1 MCTPGAAQRHLQK
14 GPGPMTFLSLEDG
27 RALEIAIESMQHG
40 GVIAFP
46 TDTVY
51 GIGAS
56 LQHRDALRRVYDI
69 KGRPREKPLPILVS
83 RPEVIATLTD
93 EPDRELLRLAAR
105 FWPGPL
111 TVILKANISL
121 PAEVVAPDGTFGV
134 RVPDHSIAL
143 TIAQHN
149 GGAIATSSANRSG
162 APPACHAE
170 EIQETLGGEID
181 VILDGG
187 IAPQSTASTV
197 IRREG
202 DTITIVRDGAISSET
217 IQEAWDAI
225 RHEPSSPV
233 ATTTKTPSGA

>member
-1 MCTPGAAQRHLQK
+1 MA
-14 GPGPMTFLSLEDG
+14 FLSLEDG
-27 RALEIAIESMQHG
+27 RALEIAIESMQKG

-56 LQHRDALRRVYDI
+56 LAHREALIRIYDI
-69 KGRPREKPLPILVS
+69 KGRPQDKPLPILIS
-83 RPEVIATLTD
+83 RPDVVSTLTD
-93 EPDRELLRLAAR
+93 EPDQDLLRLAAR

-111 TVILKANISL
+111 TVILKANASL
-121 PAEVVAPDGTFGV
+121 PDEVKAPDGTFGV

-149 GGAIATSSANRSG
+149 GGAMATTSANRSG
-162 APPACHAE
+162 QPAACRAE
-170 EIQETLGGEID
+170 EIRESLGDEID

-187 IAPQSTASTV
+187 IAPQRLASTV

-202 DTITIVRDGAISSET
+202 DTITVVREGALTNAT
-217 IQEAWDAI
+217 IQEAWRAI
-225 RHEPSSPV
+225 CETNPSTERAPMKKS
-233 ATTTKTPSGA
+233 PSGQ

>member
-1 MCTPGAAQRHLQK
+1 MSY
-14 GPGPMTFLSLEDG
+14 LSLEDK
-27 RALEIAIESMQHG
+27 RALEQAIAAMQRG

-56 LQHRDALRRVYDI
+56 LSHRDALTRVYDI
-69 KGRPREKPLPILVS
+69 KGRSHEKPLPVLVS
-83 RPEVIATLTD
+83 RPDIIATLAD
-93 EPDRELLRLAAR
+93 EPDRELLQLASR

-111 TVILKANISL
+111 TIILKANASL
-121 PAEVVAPDGTFGV
+121 PPEVKAPDGTFGV
-134 RVPDHSIAL
+134 RIPDHSIAL

-162 APPACHAE
+162 EPAACRAE
-170 EIQETLGGEID
+170 EIRDSLGGEID

-187 IAPQSTASTV
+187 IAPQSLASTV

-202 DTITIVRDGAISSET
+202 DTITVVREGAISSET
-217 IQEAWDAI
+217 IRKAWDEI
-225 RHEPSSPV
+225 RRGERGPV
-233 ATTTKTPSGA
+233 ASMNTTPSGT

>member
-1 MCTPGAAQRHLQK
+1 
-14 GPGPMTFLSLEDG
+14 MTFLSLEDG
-27 RALEIAIESMQHG
+27 RALETAIASMQQG

-56 LQHRDALRRVYDI
+56 LRHREALERVYEI
-69 KGRPREKPLPILVS
+69 KGRSHDKPLPILIS
-83 RPEVIATLTD
+83 RPDVIATLTD
-93 EPDRELLRLAAR
+93 TPDPELLQLASQ

-111 TVILKANISL
+111 TIILKANRTL
-121 PAEVVAPDGTFGV
+121 PPEVVAPDGTFGV

-162 APPACHAE
+162 MPAACRAE
-170 EIQETLGGEID
+170 EILAALGDEID

-187 IAPQSTASTV
+187 IAPQSIASTV

-202 DTITIVRDGAISSET
+202 DTITFVREGAIPRDT
-217 IQEAWDAI
+217 IQKAWMALREGKSAPLDIAN
-225 RHEPSSPV
+225 E
-233 ATTTKTPSGA
+233 TTAGR

>member
-1 MCTPGAAQRHLQK
+1 MA
-14 GPGPMTFLSLEDG
+14 FLSLENG
-27 RALEIAIESMQHG
+27 RALEIAIESMQQG

-56 LQHRDALRRVYDI
+56 LLHRDALIRVYDI
-69 KGRPREKPLPILVS
+69 KGRSHEKPLPILVS
-83 RPEVIATLTD
+83 RADVINTLTD
-93 EPDRELLRLAAR
+93 EPDPELLRLAAR

-111 TVILKANISL
+111 TIILKANSSL
-121 PAEVVAPDGTFGV
+121 PPEVMAPDGTFGV

-162 APPACHAE
+162 MPPACRAE
-170 EIQETLGGEID
+170 EIREALGGEID

-202 DTITIVRDGAISSET
+202 DTITVVREGAISSET
-217 IQEAWDAI
+217 IQDAWRTI
-225 RHEPSSPV
+225 RHEASAPASNTS
-233 ATTTKTPSGA
+233 KSPSGR

>member
-1 MCTPGAAQRHLQK
+1 MSY
-14 GPGPMTFLSLEDG
+14 LSLEDK
-27 RALEIAIESMQHG
+27 RALETAITMMQQG

-56 LQHRDALRRVYDI
+56 LAHRDALARVYDI
-69 KGRPREKPLPILVS
+69 KGRSHEKPLPVLVS
-83 RPEVIATLTD
+83 RADVIDTLTD
-93 EPDRELLRLAAR
+93 QPDPELLRLASL

-111 TVILKANISL
+111 TIVLKAGETL
-121 PAEVVAPDGTFGV
+121 PPEVIAPDGTFGV
-134 RVPDHSIAL
+134 RIPDHSIAL

-162 APPACHAE
+162 TPPACHAE
-170 EIQETLGGEID
+170 EILEALGDEID

-187 IAPQSTASTV
+187 IAPRSIASTV

-202 DTITIVRDGAISSET
+202 DTITVIREGAISSDT
-217 IQEAWDAI
+217 LRKAWNDMRTTDSTSTTSAN
-225 RHEPSSPV
+225 
-233 ATTTKTPSGA
+233 ATSAGA

>member
-1 MCTPGAAQRHLQK
+1 MAV
-14 GPGPMTFLSLEDG
+14 LSLEDG
-27 RALEIAIESMQHG
+27 RALEIAIKSMQQG

-56 LQHRDALRRVYDI
+56 LLHHDALTRVYDI
-69 KGRPREKPLPILVS
+69 KGRSHEKPLPILVS
-83 RPEVIATLTD
+83 RPEVINTLTD
-93 EPDRELLRLAAR
+93 EPDPDLLRLAAR

-111 TVILKANISL
+111 TIILKANNSL
-121 PAEVVAPDGTFGV
+121 PVEVVAPDGTFGV

-162 APPACHAE
+162 MPPACHAG
-170 EIQETLGGEID
+170 EIRDAFGGEID

-202 DTITIVRDGAISSET
+202 DTITIVREGAISSET
-217 IQEAWDAI
+217 IHNAWEAI
-225 RHEPSSPV
+225 RHEASAPV
-233 ATTTKTPSGA
+233 DNKDKTPSGT

>member
-1 MCTPGAAQRHLQK
+1 
-14 GPGPMTFLSLEDG
+14 MTFLSLEDG
-27 RALEIAIESMQHG
+27 RALEIAIESMQKG

-56 LQHRDALRRVYDI
+56 LAHREALIRVYDI
-69 KGRPREKPLPILVS
+69 KGRSHEKPLPILIS
-83 RPEVIATLTD
+83 RPDVVSTLTD
-93 EPDRELLRLAAR
+93 EPDQDLLRLASR

-111 TVILKANISL
+111 TVILKANASL
-121 PAEVVAPDGTFGV
+121 PDEVKAPDGTFGV

-162 APPACHAE
+162 QPAACRAE
-170 EIQETLGGEID
+170 EIRESLGCEID

-187 IAPQSTASTV
+187 IAPQRLASTV

-202 DTITIVRDGAISSET
+202 DTITIVREGAIANET
-217 IQEAWDAI
+217 IQDAWKVICDAKP
-225 RHEPSSPV
+225 E
-233 ATTTKTPSGA
+233 TKRASLENSPSGY